1 VRVMLRI
8 DAITAKYQELA
19 ALTDVSID
27 IEEGKITALIGSNG
41 SGKTTLLNAVS
52 GLKQLFSGR
61 IYWNGKIISGC
72 SPDKIAARGVIQ
84 VPEGR
89 KLFPRMT
96 VQENLQIG
104 AFLPGPR
111 REAEKTQKRVF
122 ELFPRLEERKGQ
134 YAGSL
139 SGGEQQMVAVGRA
152 LMSMPK
158 LLMLDEPSLGLA
170 PIITYEIF
178 KIIKELNG
186 QGLTSLIVSQEVLQT
201 LSISDEAYLLE
212 HGKIVMRRNAQDMLA
227 DPKVKE
233 SYLGI

>member
-1 VRVMLRI
+1 
-8 DAITAKYQELA
+8 
-19 ALTDVSID
+19 
-27 IEEGKITALIGSNG
+27 
-41 SGKTTLLNAVS
+41 
-52 GLKQLFSGR
+52 
-61 IYWNGKIISGC
+61 
-72 SPDKIAARGVIQ
+72 
-84 VPEGR
+84 
-89 KLFPRMT
+89 
-96 VQENLQIG
+96 
-104 AFLPGPR
+104 
-111 REAEKTQKRVF
+111 
-122 ELFPRLEERKGQ
+122 
-134 YAGSL
+134 
-139 SGGEQQMVAVGRA
+139 MVAVGRA

-170 PIITYEIF
+170 PIVTYEIF